1 MNLATR
7 CPRCAT
13 TFRVQEAQLAA
24 SDGHVRCGRCD
35 TVFDARLSLFDLD
48 TGEALQ
54 VTPPAPLPPPEP
66 SFSPADGEAPWAATD
81 PEPIPLAPGPAHT
94 HAAEPETAPAPAVSA
109 ADPVQR
115 QEPGWDDTRWEP
127 DQRAQEP
134 DWEAKPHAVAVPA
147 PQASSMADINQRM
160 QAMLGGGEAE
170 KPVSA
175 AVVAPTGTGN
185 LDAWRSLQETQEPSG
200 SASRWLRGTAWVL
213 IALLVLALPLQWA
226 WVERAA
232 LRAKSPAFD
241 ALMLRL
247 CPSCAN
253 APWQHLDGLSVDAS
267 SLQPTP
273 QGGAFQVNLTLR
285 NRAPHTLALPWVE
298 LRLSDGSGRPVL
310 RRAVRPSEL
319 GATTDRL
326 PAGGSLQLSG
336 TFKLPAQ
343 SNVSGYEVSLFHP

>member
-13 TFRVQEAQLAA
+13 TFRVQDAQLAA

-54 VTPPAPLPPPEP
+54 ASPPPAPPPAEPRFDPVDSEPPWPATDPQHALAAPGQAFSLAAEPAGDPTPPA
-66 SFSPADGEAPWAATD
+66 AAPDT
-81 PEPIPLAPGPAHT
+81 E
-94 HAAEPETAPAPAVSA
+94 
-109 ADPVQR
+109 QR

-127 DQRAQEP
+127 NPQALEP
-134 DWEAKPHAVAVPA
+134 DWGAASHTPPA
-147 PQASSMADINQRM
+147 APPQASSTTDINQRM
-160 QAMLGGGEAE
+160 QAMLGGGEA
-170 KPVSA
+170 PTPQAPA
-175 AVVAPTGTGN
+175 ADSQVGTGN
-185 LDAWRSLQETQEPSG
+185 LDAWRSLRDADAPTG
-200 SASRWLRGTAWVL
+200 HAAKWLRGGAWVL
-213 IALLVLALPLQWA
+213 IALLALALPLQWA

-241 ALMLRL
+241 AFMLRL
-247 CPSCAN
+247 CPNCAN

-267 SLQPTP
+267 SLQPPP
-273 QGGAFQVNLTLR
+273 QGGAFQVSLTLR

-298 LRLSDGSGRPVL
+298 LRLSDGNGRPVL
-310 RRAVRPSEL
+310 RRAIRPSEL
-319 GATTDRL
+319 GAAGDRI
-326 PAGGSLQLSG
+326 PGGGSVQLTG

-343 SNVSGYEVSLFHP
+343 SSVSGYEISLFHP